1 MPPKSPKSN
10 LNNASHNQLMK
21 VAGIGK
27 ILAKRLKEHMPFDN
41 WADVEHIPD
50 VGLVRVARLKKF
62 FEIEHDAEHSD
73 GCENDSGGLCSN
85 TKVTARVNTGRD
97 DTYDTV
103 DIVEIREYSWCV
115 VS

>member
-50 VGLVRVARLKKF
+50 VGPVRVARLKSFLKL
-62 FEIEHDAEHSD
+62 SMTQ
-73 GCENDSGGLCSN
+73 N
-85 TKVTARVNTGRD
+85 TPMVVRMTVAACAR
-97 DTYDTV
+97 
-103 DIVEIREYSWCV
+103 IPK
-115 VS
+115 